1 MATQSVFD
9 DLLAQAKQA
18 EQTLRATMAAFDVGK
33 RPDLS
38 DLGRKQFFDQ
48 AKDTYQRTIADLKRR
63 YQLALEAETAKT
75 QKALE
80 AARVADVDRRRAL
93 LGDVAMLHIYERRL
107 GMMDGD
113 QLRQAL
119 AEAAPGYERA
129 LVQELGGLVLAERL
143 ATGGDVAT
151 HRAALEFQQPATPE
165 LAALRDKQRD
175 LAIAER
181 NEAQLDPVTWRND
194 TAQRLGVKAELMEMP
209 S

>member
-1 MATQSVFD
+1 MAIFD
-9 DLLAQAKQA
+9 DLIQQAITA

-63 YQLALEAETAKT
+63 YQLALESESA
-75 QKALE
+75 QIGKALQ
-80 AARVADVDRRRAL
+80 AARSADVDRRRAL

-119 AEAAPGYERA
+119 AEAAPGFERA
-129 LVQELGGLVLAERL
+129 LVQELGGVLLAERL
-143 ATGGDVAT
+143 ATGGDGAT
-151 HRAALEFQQPATPE
+151 HRAALEYAQPATPE
-165 LAALRDKQRD
+165 LAALRERQRD

-181 NEAQLDPVTWRND
+181 NQDRLDPVAWKAD
-194 TAQRLGVKAELMEMP
+194 IAPRLGVSVQHMEMP
-209 S
+209 NG